1 MLLALR
7 VRPLSVLCQ
16 GFATKMQAGM
26 TKNNKDSESKR
37 LGIKRFGGEWVGY
50 NKILVRQRGF
60 KWRPGANVYVG
71 RDHTIHSAT
80 QGFVYHEWDAM
91 LHRTVVNVVPAE
103 EPIKRH
109 LPKRV
114 FCYHPELL
122 PHLAKLNP
130 DPTNYAVPHKQ
141 PKPLKEKETYYG
153 ALLQEVAYRE
163 VAQEKTTETQTKD

>member
-1 MLLALR
+1 
-7 VRPLSVLCQ
+7 
-16 GFATKMQAGM
+16 MQAGV

-80 QGFVYHEWDAM
+80 EGYVYHEWDAM
-91 LHRTVVNVVPAE
+91 LHRTVVNVVPAV
-103 EPIKRH
+103 EPFKRH
-109 LPKRV
+109 LPKKV

-122 PHLAKLNP
+122 PHMAQFNP
-130 DPTNYAVPHKQ
+130 KPTNYAIHHKE
-141 PKPLKEKETYYG
+141 PKPQKEKTAYYG
-153 ALLQEVAYRE
+153 TLLQKVAYRE
-163 VAQEKTTETQTKD
+163 VAHESEAPTKE